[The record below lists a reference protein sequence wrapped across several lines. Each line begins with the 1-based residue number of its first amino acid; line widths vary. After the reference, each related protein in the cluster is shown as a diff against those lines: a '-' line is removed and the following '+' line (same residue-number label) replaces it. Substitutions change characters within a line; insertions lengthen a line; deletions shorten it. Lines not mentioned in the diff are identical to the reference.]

1 MLFFIVM
8 VISTLHAYTQAGGV
22 KLNTPEAVNG
32 YVLLKQVDF
41 DTYYLINNCGEI
53 VNSWNIE
60 DAFFNHAK
68 LLPNGNL
75 LYFDENNIQERD
87 WNNEIVNSIFL
98 NSSDI
103 MIDYEVIKMNNGNY
117 LSVGRKRKST
127 EEFIDLGFSLSIQ
140 SPFVVDVVMEIDY
153 NSGDILWEW
162 DISDHI
168 IQERDPS
175 AGNYGVVADHPELLN
190 VDAISDFD
198 WTIYESFM
206 INGMD
211 FNEEL
216 EQIALSI
223 RKLSEVI
230 IIDKSTTTEEAATG
244 EGGNSGKGG
253 DVLFRWGNPENYG
266 QGAGTNA
273 RKLYFQ
279 HNPKWATTGPY
290 EGKLTAFNNGL
301 NRPFSGAPF
310 SEAPVIDTGVDENG
324 NYFIDGNDQFASG
337 SPAFIYRSATVQDN
351 FFSGYLSG
359 AQLLSNGN
367 AFITVGEVGELKE
380 FDINGNLVWEFR
392 YASGETPFR
401 TEKYTEDFPGFV
413 GLDLSPK
420 GFLPGSDAFDGCVLT
435 SIDEL
440 NSNLLNIGIAQE
452 GLNSY
457 KVLNPERLNLETQ
470 ILDMS
475 AHLLSRF
482 TSNQSNLNL
491 NLNGHVPGMYV
502 LSVKDLTT
510 GSFRNFKLIVTH

>member
-1 MLFFIVM
+1 M

-53 VNSWNIE
+53 VNSWGVE
-60 DAFFNHAK
+60 DPYFNHAK
-68 LLPNGNL
+68 LLPDGNL
-75 LYFDENNIQERD
+75 LYFDDNIIQERD
-87 WNNEIVNSIFL
+87 WDNEVVNSVFL
-98 NSSDI
+98 NSSEI
-103 MIDYEVIKMNNGNY
+103 VLDYEVIKMNNGNY
-117 LSVGRKRKST
+117 LAVGRKEKST
-127 EEFIDLGFSLSIQ
+127 QEFLDLGFSLFLQ

-175 AGNYGVVADHPELLN
+175 VGNYGVVADHPELLN

-198 WTIYESFM
+198 WTFYESFM

-211 FNEEL
+211 YNEGL
-216 EQIALSI
+216 EQIALSV

-230 IIDKSTTTEEAATG
+230 IIDKSTTTEEAATS

-266 QGAGTNA
+266 QGTGSDS

-290 EGKLTAFNNGL
+290 EGKLTVFNNGL
-301 NRPFSGAPF
+301 NRPFSSGPF
-310 SEAPVIDTGVDENG
+310 SEAPVIDTRVDDNG
-324 NYFIDGNDQFASG
+324 NYSLDNNSEFASG
-337 SPAFIYRSATVQDN
+337 SPEFIYRSATVQDN

-367 AFITVGEVGELKE
+367 AFITVGELGELKE
-380 FDINGNLVWEFR
+380 FDINGNLVWDFR
-392 YASGETPFR
+392 YASDETPFR
-401 TEKYTEDFPGFV
+401 TEKYTEDFT
-413 GLDLSPK
+413 GLEGRDLSPK
-420 GFLPGSDAFDGCVLT
+420 GFLPGSDPFDGCVLT
-435 SIDEL
+435 SVEDL
-440 NSNLLNIGIAQE
+440 NSTLLNIGIVQE
-452 GLNSY
+452 GLNY
-457 KVLNPERLNLETQ
+457 YEILNPHMLNLETQ
-470 ILDMS
+470 LLDIS
-475 AHLLSRF
+475 GHLLSRS
-482 TSNQSNLNL
+482 TSNQSHVNF
-491 NLNGHVPGMYV
+491 NLNGRIPGMYV
-502 LSVKDLTT
+502 LSVRDLAS
-510 GSFRNFKLIVTH
+510 GIIKNFKLVVTN